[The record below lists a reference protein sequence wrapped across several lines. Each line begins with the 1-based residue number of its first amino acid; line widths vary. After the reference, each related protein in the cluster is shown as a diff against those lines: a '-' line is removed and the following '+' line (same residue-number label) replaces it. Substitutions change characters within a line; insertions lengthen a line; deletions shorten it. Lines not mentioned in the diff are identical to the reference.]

1 MLAADRQSRDLK
13 KLVALMIGFFVSTV
27 FVRWWSQFT
36 VWTILRHKYMRHLQ
50 RDGVREKGNVPHNL
64 KTSVVATINC
74 FQNIAN
80 ADYIAY
86 LLLGFT
92 SHKEDTEKNREEARL
107 YMRVVV
113 RYVNLAIIQTLRAVS
128 PRIAKR
134 FKTHDDLVNC
144 GEMKLLR

>member
-1 MLAADRQSRDLK
+1 M
-13 KLVALMIGFFVSTV
+13 V
-27 FVRWWSQFT
+27 
-36 VWTILRHKYMRHLQ
+36 
-50 RDGVREKGNVPHNL
+50 VP
-64 KTSVVATINC
+64 

-113 RYVNLAIIQTLRAVS
+113 RYVNLAIIETLRAVS
-128 PRIAKR
+128 PRISKR

-144 GEMKLLR
+144 GEMKLMKRSFQT

>member
-1 MLAADRQSRDLK
+1 M
-13 KLVALMIGFFVSTV
+13 
-27 FVRWWSQFT
+27 
-36 VWTILRHKYMRHLQ
+36 Q
-50 RDGVREKGNVPHNL
+50 RDGVREKENVPHNL
-64 KTSVVATINC
+64 KTSVVVTINC